1 MTSMTVN
8 IKGMT
13 CAACARNIERVI
25 NKLVGAEGTVNFATE
40 QLNLSYD
47 EEKISYDIIRSAV
60 KRAGFKLVHEND
72 AAHAKA
78 DDMAALWRRFV
89 ISAIFT
95 LPLTLFSMI
104 PMTLHSLGLEWI
116 PYRFNPMH
124 YPLAN
129 GIIQLLM
136 TIPVMAVSHSYY
148 SRGFRALFTGR
159 ANMDSLIAKG
169 TAIAFIYSLYLTLA
183 GEYMF
188 YYETAAVILTLITL
202 GKYMEAKSKG
212 KTSAAIEKLMGLAPK
227 TARVLLD
234 GSEVEKSIDDVGVGD
249 VLVVRP
255 GEKMPVD
262 GIVIF
267 GETTV
272 DESMLTGESMPVGK
286 QPGDAVIGA
295 SINGNGAIR
304 YEATKVGKD
313 TVLAQIVKLVEDA
326 QNSKAPIARLA
337 DIISGHFVH
346 VVILLA
352 LLAGG
357 AWLIAGHGVAF
368 SLTIVVSVLVIACPC
383 ALGLATPTAIMVGTG
398 KGAENGILVK
408 GGEALEIAHKIGTV
422 VLDKTGTVTE
432 GRPYVTDI
440 IGENPDE
447 ILRQAAAVEM
457 MSEHPLGEA
466 IVRHGV
472 ERFGNLPEVTGFKA
486 ITGQGVEATVEGC
499 KVIIGNARMMES
511 YGVDISDMTVDSE
524 RLACEGKTPMYVAI
538 AKGRGAPGQ
547 ARGDGDIVI
556 PGLTRDSI
564 IFAPIGI
571 IAVAD
576 RIKPTSP
583 SAISRLKDMGIDVV
597 MLTGDNHLTATAV
610 AHDAGISK
618 VHAGILPQDKAAHIK
633 NLQESGQKIAMVGDG
648 INDAPALV
656 QADIGIAIGTGTDIA
671 MESAQIVLMSG
682 DLHGVAS
689 AIYLSRRTMRNIKQ
703 NLFWAFM
710 YNVLGIPIAM
720 GLLYL
725 FGGPLLNP
733 MIAALAMSFSSV
745 SVLAN
750 VLRLRR
756 LNLLKS

>member
-1 MTSMTVN
+1 MTTN
-8 IKGMT
+8 TLKIKGMT
-13 CAACARNIERVI
+13 CVACARNIERVL
-25 NKLVGAEGTVNFATE
+25 NKMDGVDAQVNFATE

-47 EEKISYDIIRSAV
+47 DEKISIDTIRIAV
-60 KRAGFKLVHEND
+60 KKAGFKLLKSNAEANQ
-72 AAHAKA
+72 AKI
-78 DDMAALWRRFV
+78 DDMALLWRRFV
-89 ISAIFT
+89 VSVFFT

-104 PMTLHSLGLEWI
+104 PMTLHSLNLDWI
-116 PYRFNPMH
+116 PHQFDPMH

-129 GIIQLLM
+129 GIIQMLM
-136 TIPVMAVSHSYY
+136 TIPVMAVSWPYY
-148 SRGFRALFTGR
+148 IRGFRALFTGR

-169 TAIAFIYSLYLTLA
+169 TIIAFVYSLYLTFA
-183 GEYMF
+183 NIFQGGENMF

-212 KTSAAIEKLMGLAPK
+212 KTSIAIEKLMGLAPK
-227 TARVLLD
+227 TARIIKN
-234 GSEVEKSIDDVGVGD
+234 EIEAEIPINDVVVGD
-249 VLVVRP
+249 ILIVRP

-262 GIVIF
+262 GVIIS

-286 QPGDAVIGA
+286 HVGDSIIGA
-295 SINGNGAIR
+295 SINGNGAIK
-304 YEATKVGKD
+304 YTATKVGKD
-313 TVLAQIVKLVEDA
+313 TVLAQIVQLVEDA

-352 LLAGG
+352 FIAGG
-357 AWLIAGHGVAF
+357 AWLVSGQGIAF
-368 SLTIVVSVLVIACPC
+368 SVTIVVSVLVIACPC

-408 GGEALEIAHKIGTV
+408 GGEALETTHKIKIV
-422 VLDKTGTVTE
+422 VLDKTGTITE
-432 GRPYVTDI
+432 GKPYVTDI

-447 ILRQAAAVEM
+447 ILRIAAAVEV

-472 ERFGNLPEVTGFKA
+472 ERFGSLPEAKQFKA
-486 ITGQGVEATVEGC
+486 ITGQGVEA
-499 KVIIGNARMMES
+499 IIDGKNIVVGNKRMMES
-511 YGVDISDMTVDSE
+511 YSVDIMSLDTKK
-524 RLACEGKTPMYVAI
+524 LASEGKTPMYVAI
-538 AKGRGAPGQ
+538 
-547 ARGDGDIVI
+547 DGKVV
-556 PGLTRDSI
+556 
-564 IFAPIGI
+564 GI

-576 RIKPTSP
+576 IIKPTSKA
-583 SAISRLKDMGIDVV
+583 AIKRLNEMGIQTV
-597 MLTGDNHLTATAV
+597 MLTGDNELTAQAV
-610 AHDAGISK
+610 AREAGIIHTESE
-618 VHAGILPQDKAAHIK
+618 VLPQDKAAHIK
-633 NLQESGQKIAMVGDG
+633 KLQETGKKVAMVGDG

-656 QADIGIAIGTGTDIA
+656 QADIGIAIGTGTDVAI
-671 MESAQIVLMSG
+671 ESAQIVLMNG
-682 DLHGVAS
+682 DLHGVAA

-720 GLLYL
+720 GLLYI
-725 FGGPLLNP
+725 FGGPLLSP

-750 VLRLRR
+750 VLRLRSVK
-756 LNLLKS
+756 LL